1 MMTNLTRDEV
11 KAAMLEAFEE
21 SAWAR
26 RVERSEHDIS
36 ELKQDVAVLKQ
47 DVAELK
53 KDVAELKKDVAE
65 LKKDV
70 AELKHDVA
78 VLKYDV
84 AVLKS
89 EMAAVKVQMNRMS
102 VLMEE
107 FNDKLT
113 VALELLQH
121 SVSLIPAVRKHDLQ
135 ISGTKTD
142 VEVTQTILQDHIQNK
157 NIHVAPKRGRKK
169 KSSTATEGEL

>member
-26 RVERSEHDIS
+26 RVERSEYDIS
-36 ELKQDVAVLKQ
+36 ELKRDVAVLKQDVALLKQDVAVLKQ

-53 KDVAELKKDVAE
+53 HDVAV

-78 VLKYDV
+78 I
-84 AVLKS
+84 LKS
-89 EMAAVKVQMNRMS
+89 DMAAMKKQMERMG

-107 FNDKLT
+107 FNEKLT

-121 SVSLIPAVRKHDLQ
+121 CVSMIPSVRKHDLQ
-135 ISGTKTD
+135 ISGAKANLD
-142 VEVTQTILQDHIQNK
+142 ITQTILTDHIQNK
-157 NIHVAPKRGRKK
+157 KIHVAPKRGRKK
-169 KSSTATEGEL
+169 KSTTTEGEI

>member
-26 RVERSEHDIS
+26 RVERSEYDIS
-36 ELKQDVAVLKQ
+36 ELKRDVAILKQ
-47 DVAELK
+47 
-53 KDVAELKKDVAE
+53 
-65 LKKDV
+65 DV

-78 VLKYDV
+78 I
-84 AVLKS
+84 LKS
-89 EMAAVKVQMNRMS
+89 DMAAMKKQMERMG

-107 FNDKLT
+107 FNEKLT

-121 SVSLIPAVRKHDLQ
+121 CVSMIPSVRKHDLQ
-135 ISGTKTD
+135 ISGAKAD
-142 VEVTQTILQDHIQNK
+142 LDITQTILTDHIQNK
-157 NIHVAPKRGRKK
+157 KIHVAPKRGRKK
-169 KSSTATEGEL
+169 KSTTTEGEI

>member
-26 RVERSEHDIS
+26 RVERSEYDIS
-36 ELKQDVAVLKQ
+36 ELKRDVAVLKQDVALLKQDVAVLKQ

-53 KDVAELKKDVAE
+53 
-65 LKKDV
+65 
-70 AELKHDVA
+70 HDVA
-78 VLKYDV
+78 I
-84 AVLKS
+84 LKS
-89 EMAAVKVQMNRMS
+89 DMAAMKKQMERMG

-107 FNDKLT
+107 FNEKLT

-121 SVSLIPAVRKHDLQ
+121 CVSMIPSVRKHDLQ
-135 ISGTKTD
+135 ISGAKANLD
-142 VEVTQTILQDHIQNK
+142 ITQTILTDHIQNK
-157 NIHVAPKRGRKK
+157 KIHVAPKRGRKK
-169 KSSTATEGEL
+169 KSTTTEGEI